1 MNSFIKSKYL
11 TVTVILLSLSFLARA
26 VVSSSS
32 VSSSSGDIL
41 SGFMQKVASS
51 YVTFSY
57 TYSVDSQVK
66 INGSGTA
73 EVQGDSFYMKSSG
86 MEIWCNG
93 KTKWTVDRASS
104 EAVIESVESSSND
117 YYSNP
122 ARLIGSLDAAFVRIG
137 VSSGV
142 FRGKNVKIFSLEP
155 KSVGNINML
164 KLYFSGNSLSG
175 ASVTVKDGTETEFII
190 SNVRFLGKTV
200 PSHFDFD
207 VKSLDKSY
215 IVTDLR

>member
-1 MNSFIKSKYL
+1 MMNSSVASKYL
-11 TVTVILLSLSFLARA
+11 IFTVILLSLSIFTSAA
-26 VVSSSS
+26 VSFSSDD
-32 VSSSSGDIL
+32 VL
-41 SGFMQKVASS
+41 SDFMQKASSS

-73 EVQGDSFYMKSSG
+73 EVQGNSFYMKSSG

-104 EAVIESVESSSND
+104 EAVIESVESSSDD

-122 ARLIGSLDAAFVRIG
+122 ARLIGSLNAAFTSDI
-137 VSSGV
+137 VSSGT
-142 FRGKNVKIFSLEP
+142 FNGKSVRIFSLKP
-155 KSVGNINML
+155 KSVGNINLL
-164 KLYFSGNSLSG
+164 KLYFYGDSLIG
-175 ASVTVKDGTETEFII
+175 ASVIVKDGTETKFVI

-207 VKSLDKSY
+207 VKTLDKSY
-215 IVTDLR
+215 VVTDLR